1 MAEGDAAV
9 GGRLRARLPADRAA
23 AQRAA
28 EALVR
33 DNRFTIAVVFPLV
46 GAVTLVASAQSWV
59 GPPLRFN
66 PLLVLFGTLVMR
78 TPLLVGLAPL
88 VGRRAGALLAG
99 LTAFAYGIE
108 VVGVTTGWPYGEFV
122 YLVDLGPMLFG
133 KVPLGL
139 PVFYIP
145 LVVNAYLLT
154 LLVLE
159 DAAERRAVRLL
170 ATMATVVAVDLV
182 LDPGAVA
189 IGFWAYDAGGAYYG
203 VPASN
208 YLGWLLSG
216 AVAVGAL
223 DVAFERTA
231 LRERLR
237 RCEFMLDD
245 LVSFVVLWGAI
256 NAVYGNWA
264 AVAAAVAMG
273 LGLVRSERFDTQLW
287 RTAWVPGR

>member
-1 MAEGDAAV
+1 MADGATWS
-9 GGRLRARLPADRAA
+9 ARLPEDRAA
-23 AQRAA
+23 AQAAA

-46 GAVTLVASAQSWV
+46 GAVILVASAQQWV
-59 GPPLRFN
+59 GPSLRFN
-66 PLLVLFGTLVMR
+66 PYLVLFGTLVMR

-88 VGRRAGALLAG
+88 VDRNASAVLAG

-108 VVGVTTGWPYGEFV
+108 LVGVTTGWPYGEFA

-133 KVPLGL
+133 TVPLGL
-139 PVFYIP
+139 PVFYLP

-154 LLVLE
+154 LLVL
-159 DAAERRAVRLL
+159 DSAAGRRSVRLL
-170 ATMATVVAVDLV
+170 ATMAAVVAVDLV

-189 IGFWAYDAGGAYYG
+189 IGFWRYQAGGAYYG
-203 VPASN
+203 VPLTN

-216 AVAVGAL
+216 TVAVAGL

-237 RCEFMLDD
+237 SCEFVLDD

-256 NAVYGNWA
+256 NAFYGNWG
-264 AVAAAVAMG
+264 AVAVAVAMG
-273 LGLVRSERFDTQLW
+273 VGLVRSERFDTAVW
-287 RTAWVPGR
+287 VRT

>member
-1 MAEGDAAV
+1 MADGATWS
-9 GGRLRARLPADRAA
+9 ARLPEDRAA
-23 AQRAA
+23 AQAAA
-28 EALVR
+28 ETLVR

-46 GAVTLVASAQSWV
+46 GAVILVASAQQWV
-59 GPPLRFN
+59 GPSLRFN
-66 PLLVLFGTLVMR
+66 PYLVLFGTLVMR

-88 VGRRAGALLAG
+88 VDRNASAVLAG

-108 VVGVTTGWPYGEFV
+108 LVGVTTGWPYGEFA

-133 KVPLGL
+133 TVPLGL
-139 PVFYIP
+139 PVFYLP

-154 LLVLE
+154 LLVL
-159 DAAERRAVRLL
+159 DSAAGRRSVRLL
-170 ATMATVVAVDLV
+170 ATMAAVVAVDLV

-189 IGFWAYDAGGAYYG
+189 IGFWRYQAGGAYYG
-203 VPASN
+203 VPLTN

-216 AVAVGAL
+216 TVAVAGM

-237 RCEFMLDD
+237 SCEFVLDD

-256 NAVYGNWA
+256 NAFYGNWG
-264 AVAAAVAMG
+264 AVAVAVAMG
-273 LGLVRSERFDTQLW
+273 VGLVRSERFDTDVW
-287 RTAWVPGR
+287 RTAWLPGR